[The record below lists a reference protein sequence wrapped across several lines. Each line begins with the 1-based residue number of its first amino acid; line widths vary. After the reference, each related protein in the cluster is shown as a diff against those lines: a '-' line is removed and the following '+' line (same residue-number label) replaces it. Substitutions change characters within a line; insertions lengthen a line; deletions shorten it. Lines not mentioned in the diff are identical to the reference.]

1 MKKVDML
8 HAYFYHQSAFLKA
21 DIDQLQ
27 ENIRYRNISDV
38 DCLELIIAKARYDML
53 MQVYTDVAS
62 IFDFKGITISISRK
76 K

>member
-1 MKKVDML
+1 MKKVDLL
-8 HAYFYHQSAFLKA
+8 HAYLYNQSIYLKQ

-53 MQVYTDVAS
+53 MQVYTDIAS
-62 IFDFKGITISISRK
+62 IFGFAGFRLS
-76 K
+76 